1 MIKYAKCHIE
11 VGSECG
17 ANPVRLRYGS
27 ASIEAKCSI
36 SQMLGAKLKQYLV
49 DLERQQSGA
58 TIIVKGAKTKEVLKE
73 LGRDE

>member
-1 MIKYAKCHIE
+1 MIKNAKCRIE

-17 ANPVRLRYGS
+17 ANPVRVRHG
-27 ASIEAKCSI
+27 ASSIKAKCSI
-36 SQMLGAKLKQYLV
+36 SQLLGAKFKQYLI

-58 TIIVKGAKTKEVLKE
+58 TIIVKGAKTKEVLEE